1 MKKSVY
7 SLVLSDAVISQI
19 DRAAYSM
26 KTSRSAL
33 INQILADYVS
43 YVTPESRVRDALDL
57 LERSFSAS
65 ELFRIQPL
73 ASESMLSLLAPIE
86 FKYNPTV
93 RYCLAF
99 YKEGTDPAELRVSAR
114 TQNPRLILLFSL
126 FFSLWNGAE
135 KSAGGAPGTVTPD
148 ARFAKRF
155 SPRLDYSVRELSD
168 ALAAYVQSFDR
179 GVRAFFSHP
188 DEESLNARIVSQLV
202 NDYHTQYPVFL

>member
-19 DRAAYSM
+19 DRAAYAM

-65 ELFRIQPL
+65 DLFRIQPL
-73 ASESMLSLLAPIE
+73 ASESMLTLLAPIE

-99 YKEGTDPAELRVSAR
+99 YKEEEAPAELRVSAR

-126 FFSLWNGAE
+126 FYSLWNTAE
-135 KSAGGAPGTVTPD
+135 ENEGGDPGVLTPD
-148 ARFAKRF
+148 ARFVKRF
-155 SPRLDYSVRELSD
+155 RPQSAFSVRDLSD
-168 ALAAYVQSFDR
+168 ALSAYVRAFDR
-179 GVRAFFSHP
+179 GVRIFFSHP
-188 DEESLNARIVSQLV
+188 DDRDENAAAVRRLLAE
-202 NDYHTQYPVFL
+202 YHTDYPVFL